1 MDSTNDFQPQNVGPH
16 MDVHLAA
23 TPAFNLAYPD
33 SFLLPDAQTIALG
46 LVSHPGSFDPMTLM
60 AESNYPQQDD
70 LALDHMSKMD
80 PTTYAAWLVV
90 ASERISGVSPFE
102 TIKPIQFD
110 PLNLGIPSPSGM
122 KVETGEMTDSF
133 PCDME
138 QYICLNP
145 VGVQSL
151 ATTAS
156 GAEHIFTS
164 SAFSPLSPMTMVSGS
179 VSPGNGTLS
188 PPPLMSSPPL
198 WHTPSAPVWAGMNPQ
213 FVSGHLLSPQLPT
226 NNMAPL
232 LSQEQAMQAL
242 IKFDMP
248 SPLTDVTPFS
258 VASRLS
264 PPAPD
269 QQPES
274 ALLFSVRNS
283 ASPAPS
289 LRPQSEPPMTD
300 SVAPT
305 PTPPSST
312 SSTPI
317 PPNPQSNPAVSLKGK
332 ALRLATYNKWSQE
345 EDLLLRHAVSI
356 HGTVGKWS
364 LVASMV
370 PGRTPI
376 QCSTRWLGALNPT
389 IHKGKWA
396 SSEDATLLAAYA
408 ELTADPEHPP
418 WNKIAE
424 RIPGRTPVQC
434 IARYQEA
441 LDPTVRKGKWCAEE
455 DRLLRAGLE
464 EYGKCW
470 VKIASRI
477 PGRTQR
483 QCRTRWL
490 QLRPKV
496 DEVSRSES
504 DSVGGSVGGTP
515 EPGAPPS
522 FEQSAE
528 IHSGGPKR
536 NVRRAAAPSGVGS
549 TVAAAAGGGAS
560 KSRKRRESKAMD
572 E

>member
-1 MDSTNDFQPQNVGPH
+1 
-16 MDVHLAA
+16 
-23 TPAFNLAYPD
+23 
-33 SFLLPDAQTIALG
+33 
-46 LVSHPGSFDPMTLM
+46 
-60 AESNYPQQDD
+60 
-70 LALDHMSKMD
+70 
-80 PTTYAAWLVV
+80 
-90 ASERISGVSPFE
+90 
-102 TIKPIQFD
+102 
-110 PLNLGIPSPSGM
+110 M
-122 KVETGEMTDSF
+122 KIETGDMMDSF

-151 ATTAS
+151 GTTADQLFS
-156 GAEHIFTS
+156 S

-198 WHTPSAPVWAGMNPQ
+198 WQTPTVPVWTRMNPQ
-213 FVSGHLLSPQLPT
+213 FVSGQLLSPPLST
-226 NNMAPL
+226 NMTPL
-232 LSQEQAMQAL
+232 LPQEQNMLA

-248 SPLTDVTPFS
+248 SPVADVTPFS

-264 PPAPD
+264 PPAAD
-269 QQPES
+269 QQSES
-274 ALLFSVRNS
+274 ALPYAVRNS

-289 LRPQSEPPMTD
+289 LRPQSESPMPD

-312 SSTPI
+312 SSTPT
-317 PPNPQSNPAVSLKGK
+317 PPNPQSNPATALKGK

-396 SSEDATLLAAYA
+396 SAEDATLLAAYA
-408 ELTADPEHPP
+408 ELTTDPEHPP

-441 LDPTVRKGKWCAEE
+441 LDPTVKKGKWCSEE

-504 DSVGGSVGGTP
+504 DSVGGSIGGTP
-515 EPGAPPS
+515 EPGVLPS
-522 FEQSAE
+522 AEQSTE
-528 IHSGGPKR
+528 TQSGGPKR
-536 NVRRAAAPSGVGS
+536 NVRRAAVPCGVGS
-549 TVAAAAGGGAS
+549 TVAAAAGGGSS
-560 KSRKRRESKAMD
+560 KGRKRRENNAVD
-572 E
+572 V